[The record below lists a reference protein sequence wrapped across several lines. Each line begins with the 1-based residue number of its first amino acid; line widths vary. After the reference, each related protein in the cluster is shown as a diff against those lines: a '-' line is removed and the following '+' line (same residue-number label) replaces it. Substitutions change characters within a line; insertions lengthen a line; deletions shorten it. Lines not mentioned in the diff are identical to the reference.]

1 MEVTLNKNEKNETIN
16 NNKNFNNARWSEH
29 IT

>member
-16 NNKNFNNARWSEH
+16 NNKNCNYARWFEL